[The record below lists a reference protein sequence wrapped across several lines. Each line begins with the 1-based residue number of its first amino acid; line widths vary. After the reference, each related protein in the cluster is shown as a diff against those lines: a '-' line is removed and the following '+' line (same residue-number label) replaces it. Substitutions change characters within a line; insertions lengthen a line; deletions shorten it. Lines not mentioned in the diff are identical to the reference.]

1 MLWNRSREIEDAP
14 MPRSA
19 RNQEEVPQVWAQRAK
34 LVSRNGIE
42 DMYFRL
48 TIELNSLIWAHCR
61 KRKAILKGS
70 LLVVLAA

>member
-42 DMYFRL
+42 DRYFRL
-48 TIELNSLIWAHCR
+48 AIELNYLIWIDCQE
-61 KRKAILKGS
+61 
-70 LLVVLAA
+70 